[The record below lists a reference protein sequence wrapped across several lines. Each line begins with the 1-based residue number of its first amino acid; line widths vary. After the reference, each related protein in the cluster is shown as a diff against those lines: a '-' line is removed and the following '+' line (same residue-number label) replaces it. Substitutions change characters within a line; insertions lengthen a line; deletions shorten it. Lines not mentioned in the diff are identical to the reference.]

1 MGTPGGAPP
10 QFSPDGQWWWDGRT
24 WLPAAQAPQQP
35 TPQPTPQQ
43 PLQEAPVGGSPT
55 VPQSSVPQAWGQ
67 PAPYGQ
73 QPTPDGQQPTPYG
86 QQPAYPNPYGQ
97 AYDAPQ
103 SGGTDAK
110 AITSLVLSIVW
121 LLGLG
126 SIAAVILGHL
136 SRSQAKKQGR
146 SPSGIALAGLII
158 GYLGVAGTIGAV
170 ALGVVFANTFTTT
183 DTSKLKSDLRKAAVV
198 EEQYHAQHGHYAD
211 DTEFGNTDF
220 SNSFNVDVYVQ
231 SASDT
236 GYCLSASNYNGK
248 VTYYLS
254 HATLEPTTQAC

>member
-1 MGTPGGAPP
+1 MA
-10 QFSPDGQWWWDGRT
+10 R
-24 WLPAAQAPQQP
+24 
-35 TPQPTPQQ
+35 
-43 PLQEAPVGGSPT
+43 PT
-55 VPQSSVPQAWGQ
+55 VPQSSAPQAWGQ

-73 QPTPDGQQPTPYG
+73 QPAYPTPF
-86 QQPAYPNPYGQ
+86 GQ
-97 AYDAPQ
+97 AYGAPQ
-103 SGGTDAK
+103 SGGADAK

-136 SRSQAKKQGR
+136 SRSQATKQGR

-158 GYLGVAGTIGAV
+158 GYLGIAGTIAV
-170 ALGVVFANTFTTT
+170 IALGVVFANTVTTT

-198 EEQYHAQHGHYAD
+198 EEQYNVQHGHYAD
-211 DTEFGNTDF
+211 DNEFGKTDF
-220 SNSFNVDVYVQ
+220 SSSFNVEVYVE

-236 GYCLSASNYNGK
+236 DFCLSASNYNGK

-254 HATLEPTTQAC
+254 HATLEPMRQAC

>member
-1 MGTPGGAPP
+1 MSTPGGAPP

-24 WLPAAQAPQQP
+24 WLPAAQAAQQP
-35 TPQPTPQQ
+35 PPQQ
-43 PLQEAPVGGSPT
+43 PLQQALQGEGSPA
-55 VPQSSVPQAWGQ
+55 VPQSSVPPAWGQ

-73 QPTPDGQQPTPYG
+73 QPAYPTPF
-86 QQPAYPNPYGQ
+86 GQ
-97 AYDAPQ
+97 AYGAPQ
-103 SGGTDAK
+103 SGGADAK

-121 LLGLG
+121 LFGLG

-136 SRSQAKKQGR
+136 SQSQANKQGR

-158 GYLGVAGTIGAV
+158 GYLGIAGTFAV
-170 ALGVVFANTFTTT
+170 IALGVVFANTFTTT

-198 EEQYHAQHGHYAD
+198 EEQYNVQHGHYAD
-211 DTEFGNTDF
+211 DNEFGNTDF
-220 SNSFNVDVYVQ
+220 SSSFNVDVYVE

-236 GYCLSASNYNGK
+236 DFCLSASNYNGK

-254 HATLEPTTQAC
+254 HATLEPMTQAC